1 MIKDITV
8 RFIKNLKDK
17 DGSVLQ
23 ADYKF
28 FLNEILDFFTEF
40 NKNFIRFYKEGI
52 SIKFE
57 STKFLSD
64 DDDKSHCISY
74 KIDNREFNLLHTLF
88 HEKLFTKDDLCYLL
102 YYF

>member
-57 STKFLSD
+57 FTKFLPD

-88 HEKLFTKDDLCYLL
+88 HEKLFTKDDLYYLL
-102 YYF
+102 YCF